1 MARENIQ
8 PTNNKMKTKYIATVH
23 TLQSDRSP
31 IQFVWD
37 THYLTNGLMSYW
49 LGKDPVAEV
58 PASYLV
64 TYQTITEDP
73 TQEHSM
79 D

>member
-1 MARENIQ
+1 
-8 PTNNKMKTKYIATVH
+8 MKQKYSATVH
-23 TLQSDRSP
+23 TLVPNKAP
-31 IQFVWD
+31 IQFIWD

-64 TYQTITEDP
+64 TYTTVIEDP

>member
-1 MARENIQ
+1 
-8 PTNNKMKTKYIATVH
+8 MKQKYTATVH
-23 TLQSDRSP
+23 TLQENRAP

-58 PASYLV
+58 PANYLV
-64 TYQTITEDP
+64 TYTKWVNPITEEP
-73 TQEHSM
+73 SEHNM